1 MFKKLTIK
9 GKLLITFILVSLI
22 PLGAVT
28 SIAIKKASSA
38 LENEVVAKFTAV
50 QETKRNHVRDYF
62 SQIHSS
68 LEVIQVDP
76 YIQGSMRTFD
86 NAFVDAGN
94 SVDNDQWRTLVEFKE
109 ASIKNMVKKYGFY
122 DLLMISASGNIVY
135 STAKGADLGMNI
147 SDAKLKDSSLGV
159 AYAGVV
165 KNPEKIIFAD
175 FAPYAPSNNEQTSFM
190 VALVNDRMGEP
201 QGYVALRIPV
211 DKLNEIVQQRSG
223 MGDSSE
229 SYLVGRSGGKI
240 SLRSDRVVKSG
251 SVGDEKSGKFLEMA
265 LNGQSGFGEKIGSSG
280 GNEFTQYEPVDISGV
295 EWAMITTGSAQ
306 EVFGSIHSLRNTM
319 GVIIL
324 CAMLVVIIVALT
336 VTSFVLRPIK
346 NTVVMLK
353 DIAEG
358 EGDLTKRLMIKNQDE
373 MGEMATWFNIF
384 MERLQ
389 NMVKQIASDAGAL
402 NSASSDL
409 STIAVQMTAG
419 VGDMS
424 ARTSQVAGASEE
436 MSSNMASVAATSDLA
451 STNVNTI
458 ASAVE
463 EVTITVRQIA
473 QNSETAKGITLSAVE
488 KADEASKA
496 IDELGRIASKISSV
510 TEVITEISEQT
521 NLLALNATIEA
532 ARAGD
537 AGKGFAV
544 VANEIKELARQTSD
558 ATQEIKIQ
566 IEGVQVSTNG
576 TVKQIEEISS
586 VINSVNETVETIA
599 TAVDEQASTSQEIA
613 ESVAQASQGIK
624 EVNNSVSHTST
635 VAYSITEEITA
646 VDNLVQEIA
655 GSSKLVND
663 KSEDLSSI
671 ADKLNGLVG
680 QFKV

>member
-9 GKLLITFILVSLI
+9 GKLLITFILVSLL

-28 SIAIKKASSA
+28 SIAIKKASDA
-38 LENEVVAKFTAV
+38 LESEVVAKFTAV
-50 QETKRNHVRDYF
+50 QETKSNHVKDYF
-62 SQIHSS
+62 LQIQSA

-76 YIQGSMRTFD
+76 FIQQSMRTFD
-86 NAFVDAGN
+86 DAFARAGN
-94 SVDNDQWRTLVEFKE
+94 TVDDESWRTLVEFKE
-109 ASIKNMVKKYGFY
+109 GSIKNMVQKYGFY
-122 DLLMISASGNIVY
+122 DLLMISTSGNIIY

-147 SDAKLKDSSLGV
+147 SDAQLKNSSLGV

-165 KNPEKIIFAD
+165 TNPEEIIFAD
-175 FAPYAPSNNEQTSFM
+175 FASYGPSNNEQTSFM
-190 VALVNDRMGEP
+190 AAFVKDRSGKA
-201 QGYVALRIPV
+201 QGYVALRIPA
-211 DKLNEIVQQRSG
+211 DKLNDIVQQRSG
-223 MGDSSE
+223 MGATSE

-251 SVGDEKSGKFLEMA
+251 SVGDKESGKYIEMA
-265 LNGQSGFGEKIGSSG
+265 LDGESGFVEKEGSSG
-280 GNEFTQYEPVDISGV
+280 ESEFIQYEPVDIPGV
-295 EWAMITTGSAQ
+295 EWAMITTGSSQ
-306 EVFGSIHSLRNTM
+306 EVFGSILSLRNTM
-319 GVIIL
+319 IVIIL
-324 CAMLVVIIVALT
+324 CAMLVVTVVALM
-336 VTSFVLRPIK
+336 VTSFVIRPIK

-358 EGDLTKRLMIKNQDE
+358 EGDLTKRLVIENQDE
-373 MGEMATWFNIF
+373 MGEMATWFNVF
-384 MERLQ
+384 MDRLQ
-389 NMVKQIASDAGAL
+389 NMVKQIASDAGSL
-402 NSASSDL
+402 NTASTDL
-409 STIAVQMTAG
+409 SSIAEQMTSG

-424 ARTSQVAGASEE
+424 ARTRQVTGASEE
-436 MSSNMASVAATSDLA
+436 MSSNMASVAETSQQA

-473 QNSETAKGITLSAVE
+473 QNSESAKDITLSAVK
-488 KADEASKA
+488 KADEATKT
-496 IDELGRIASKISSV
+496 IDELGRIASKINSV

-558 ATQEIKIQ
+558 ATREIKTQ
-566 IEGVQVSTNG
+566 IEGVQVSANG

-586 VINSVNETVETIA
+586 VINSVNDTVETIA
-599 TAVDEQASTSQEIA
+599 TAVDEQAATSQEIA
-613 ESVAQASQGIK
+613 ESVAQASQGIE
-624 EVNNSVSHTST
+624 EVNNSVNQTST

-655 GSSKLVND
+655 DSSKLVNN

-671 ADKLNGLVG
+671 ADKLNNLVG

>member
-9 GKLLITFILVSLI
+9 GKLLITFILVSLL

-28 SIAIKKASSA
+28 SIAIKKASNA
-38 LENEVVAKFTAV
+38 LESEVVAKFTAV
-50 QETKRNHVRDYF
+50 QETKRNHVKDYF
-62 SQIHSS
+62 LQVHSA
-68 LEVIQVDP
+68 LKVIQVDP
-76 YIQGSMRTFD
+76 YIQKSMRTFTD
-86 NAFVDAGN
+86 AFVAAGN
-94 SVDNDQWRTLVEFKE
+94 TVDDESWRTLVEFKE
-109 ASIKNMVKKYGFY
+109 ASIKSMVEKYGFY
-122 DLLMISASGNIVY
+122 DLLMISASGYIVY

-147 SDAKLKDSSLGV
+147 SDAQLKDSSLGV

-165 KNPEKIIFAD
+165 NNPEKMIFAD
-175 FAPYAPSNNEQTSFM
+175 FAIYAPSNNEQTSFM
-190 VALVNDRMGEP
+190 VALVKDRSGKD
-201 QGYVALRIPV
+201 QGYVALRIPA
-211 DKLNEIVQQRSG
+211 DKINEIVQQRSG
-223 MGDSSE
+223 MGDTSE

-251 SVGDEKSGKFLEMA
+251 VVGDEESGKYIEMA
-265 LNGQSGFGEKIGSSG
+265 LNGESGFAEKIGSSG
-280 GNEFTQYEPVDISGV
+280 EGDFIQFEPVDIPGV
-295 EWAMITTGSAQ
+295 EWAMITTGSSQ
-306 EVFGSIHSLRNTM
+306 EVFGSILSLRNTM
-319 GVIIL
+319 LVIIL
-324 CAMLVVIIVALT
+324 CAMLVVTVVALM
-336 VTSFVLRPIK
+336 VTSFVLRPIN

-424 ARTSQVAGASEE
+424 ARTSQVTVASEE
-436 MSSNMASVAATSDLA
+436 MSSNMASVAATSEQT

-458 ASAVE
+458 SSAVE

-473 QNSETAKGITLSAVE
+473 QNSESAKGITISAVE

-544 VANEIKELARQTSD
+544 VANEIKALARQTSD
-558 ATQEIKIQ
+558 ATQEIKTQ
-566 IEGVQVSTNG
+566 IEGVQVSANG

-586 VINSVNETVETIA
+586 VINTINETVETIA

-613 ESVAQASQGIK
+613 ESVAQASQGIE
-624 EVNNSVSHTST
+624 EVNNSVNHTST

-646 VDNLVQEIA
+646 VDNLVQGIA
-655 GSSKLVND
+655 DSSKLVNN
-663 KSEDLSSI
+663 KSEDVSSI
-671 ADKLNGLVG
+671 ADKLNNLVG